1 MAYRE
6 KIQEV
11 IKELVTCSSDRFKVN
26 PVNKI
31 EISNNGFCDS
41 IIIKPNSVVFDMI
54 HTYVDRMG
62 AIDTVSF
69 KIDIT
74 VWGKVRVLHS
84 NSVSDRVISQ
94 FIDMFHSSYIHWFNQ
109 EKLADSSVKRLIRSI
124 KNNIQD
130 GVTV

>member
-11 IKELVTCSSDRFKVN
+11 IKELVTCSSDRFAVN

-31 EISNNGFCDS
+31 EISKNGFCDS
-41 IIIKPNSVVFDMI
+41 ILIRSNSVVFDMI
-54 HTYVDRMG
+54 HTYIDNMG
-62 AIDTVSF
+62 ALDTVNF

-74 VWGKVRVLHS
+74 VWGKVRILHS
-84 NSVSDRVISQ
+84 NIVSDRVISQ
-94 FIDMFHSSYIHWFNQ
+94 FIDSFNSSYINWFNK
-109 EKLADSSVKRLIRSI
+109 EKLADNSVKRLIRTI

-130 GVTV
+130 GIKV